1 MAADASRRGVGA
13 TPARA
18 PHDTTV
24 NVRMSSMTRSL
35 IDTAASLM
43 GKTRSE
49 FITESARQHAV
60 DVLLDQRLFILSDN
74 DFAAFAKALDNP
86 PPPND
91 ELKALL
97 KRKPLWRKNLTDIEQ
112 AERS

>member
-1 MAADASRRGVGA
+1 MAADVPARRGIS

-24 NVRMSSMTRSL
+24 NVRMSSGTRNL
-35 IDTAASLM
+35 IDTAASAI

-60 DVLLDQRLFILSDN
+60 DVLLDQRLFVLAPE
-74 DFAAFAKALDNP
+74 DFDAFEKALDNP

-91 ELKALL
+91 RLKALL
-97 KRKPLWRKNLTDIEQ
+97 KRKPLWEK
-112 AERS
+112 

>member
-1 MAADASRRGVGA
+1 MGADAQRGRRVRS
-13 TPARA
+13 PARA

-24 NVRMSSMTRSL
+24 NVRMSSNTRSL
-35 IDTAASLM
+35 IDTAASLI

-60 DVLLDQRLFILSDN
+60 DVLLEQRVFVLSPE
-74 DFAAFAKALDNP
+74 DFADFERALDRP

-91 ELKALL
+91 ALKALL
-97 KRKPLWRKNLTDIEQ
+97 KRKPIW
-112 AERS
+112 ER